1 MLIRTCSPFWFDL
14 LSTEY
19 PQRLAPHCSIR
30 TLPSF
35 SSVNQTP
42 SGEFAACAAAGGGAG
57 RGFLVDV
64 GAGVGGGGVE
74 GVGDPPPYRYRPAQ
88 RWRSW
93 SRVRSP
99 GERARERR
107 RRERER
113 ERGPSARPVRVVGL
127 RLRPAAPA
135 GRS

>member
-42 SGEFAACAAAGGGAG
+42 SGEFAACGAAGGGAG
-57 RGFLVDV
+57 GSGTAGTAPAPTGFGGGEGSCCGRRAAAPPRRRG
-64 GAGVGGGGVE
+64 GVG
-74 GVGDPPPYRYRPAQ
+74 
-88 RWRSW
+88 
-93 SRVRSP
+93 
-99 GERARERR
+99 
-107 RRERER
+107 
-113 ERGPSARPVRVVGL
+113 L
-127 RLRPAAPA
+127 APQ
-135 GRS
+135 